1 LNSPPSEDLDRS
13 AAHAKDPDPPDFSL
27 PAVTP
32 YLKILRRLAKPHWFD
47 IMELI
52 KCSDGLSVGDLAEGL
67 GMSYMGV
74 KKHCLAMHKLGWLD
88 TWRSPKT
95 LGRPEKLYRLT
106 EKVAPLFPPIGNEVC
121 LAILA
126 AAAQLESNAA
136 EKLLLAFFRGQT
148 EKLAA
153 TVTGDSVQERAEC
166 LATARMAAGYY
177 SRCEWSEAE
186 GLRIEEFHQPLQPL
200 FEKYPTLERMEVQM
214 FERLLGARVER
225 SVSRAGGL
233 KRYRFDI
240 SPR

>member
-1 LNSPPSEDLDRS
+1 M
-13 AAHAKDPDPPDFSL
+13 
-27 PAVTP
+27 TP

-52 KCSDGLSVGDLAEGL
+52 KCSGGLSVGDLAEGL

-126 AAAQLESNAA
+126 AAA
-136 EKLLLAFFRGQT
+136 
-148 EKLAA
+148 A
-153 TVTGDSVQERAEC
+153 TVIGDSVQERAEC

>member
-1 LNSPPSEDLDRS
+1 
-13 AAHAKDPDPPDFSL
+13 
-27 PAVTP
+27 
-32 YLKILRRLAKPHWFD
+32 
-47 IMELI
+47 M
-52 KCSDGLSVGDLAEGL
+52 
-67 GMSYMGV
+67 
-74 KKHCLAMHKLGWLD
+74 
-88 TWRSPKT
+88 
-95 LGRPEKLYRLT
+95 GRPEKLYRLT

-153 TVTGDSVQERAEC
+153 TVIGDSVQERAEC